1 MWIRL
6 RQIAVVTSDLLKTS
20 LDIQTVLG
28 VEACHTDPGVGVFG
42 LKNTLWP
49 IGNQFLECVTPVKD
63 DTAGGRYIQRREGDS
78 GYMVINQVDDVA
90 ARMAHV
96 EAIGVRVAN
105 HMDYDRGNFEGLQLH
120 PADTGG
126 SFFEMD
132 QMKTADSEEL
142 DGAWWP
148 AGSGW
153 SAFSRTERV
162 SGISAAELQAEEP
175 ETLAARWAQIAQLD
189 LVVDDSGNPAI
200 EFDNAT
206 IRFVEATDGRGDG
219 LGGIDLICIDRDAVL
234 EGAAQRDCVID
245 DNQVFLGGLRV
256 YLRD

>member
-20 LDIQTVLG
+20 LDVQTVLG

-63 DTAGGRYIQRREGDS
+63 GTAGGRYIQRRGGDS

-90 ARMAHV
+90 ARITHV
-96 EAIGVRVAN
+96 EDIDVRIAN
-105 HMDYDRGNFEGLQLH
+105 HMEYDKANFEGIQLH

-132 QMKTADSEEL
+132 QMKTADAEDLGGS
-142 DGAWWP
+142 WWP
-148 AGSGW
+148 AGSDW
-153 SAFSRTERV
+153 SSFSRTERV
-162 SGISAAELQAEEP
+162 AGISAAELQAPDP
-175 ETLAARWAQIAQLD
+175 ERLAGRWAQIAQLD
-189 LVVDDSGNPAI
+189 VIVGDSGNPTI
-200 EFDNAT
+200 VFDNAT
-206 IRFVEATDGRGDG
+206 IRFVEAIDGRGEG
-219 LGGIDLICIDRDAVL
+219 LGGIDLICNDREAVL
-234 EGAAQRDCVID
+234 EGARQRDCVISD
-245 DNQVFLGGLRV
+245 DEVSLGGLRV

>member
-20 LDIQTVLG
+20 LDVQTVLG

-49 IGNQFLECVTPVKD
+49 IGNQFLECVTPVRE
-63 DTAGGRYIQRREGDS
+63 DTAGGRYIQRRGGDT

-90 ARMAHV
+90 ARLAHV
-96 EAIGVRVAN
+96 DSIGVRVAN
-105 HMDYDRGNFEGLQLH
+105 HMEYDKANFEGLQLH

-132 QMKTADSEEL
+132 QMKTTDAEEL
-142 DGAWWP
+142 SGSWWP

-162 SGISAAELQAEEP
+162 SGISAAELQAAEP
-175 ETLAARWAQIAQLD
+175 EKLAARWAQIAQLD
-189 LVVDDSGNPAI
+189 VVADESGHASI

-206 IRFVEATDGRGDG
+206 VRFVEATDGRGDG
-219 LGGIDLICIDRDAVL
+219 LGGIELICNDRDAVL
-234 EGAAQRDCVID
+234 EGAAQRDCMVND
-245 DNQVFLGGLRV
+245 HQVSLGGLRV

>member
-6 RQIAVVTSDLLKTS
+6 RQIAVVTSDLLKTA
-20 LDIQTVLG
+20 LDIQTALG

-49 IGNQFLECVTPVKD
+49 IGNQFLECVTPITA
-63 DTAGGRYIQRREGDS
+63 DTAGGRYIERRGGDT

-90 ARMAHV
+90 SRLAHV
-96 EAIGVRVAN
+96 NDLGVRVAN
-105 HMDYDRGNFEGLQLH
+105 HMDYDKGGFEGLQLH

-132 QMKTADSEEL
+132 QMKV
-142 DGAWWP
+142 DGSDAPDGPWWP
-148 AGSGW
+148 AGSQW
-153 SAFSRTERV
+153 SDFSRTERV
-162 SGISAAELQAEEP
+162 QGISAAELQAVDP
-175 ETLAARWAQIAQLD
+175 DRLAARWAQIAQLELAED
-189 LVVDDSGNPAI
+189 NDGNPEI
-200 EFDNAT
+200 KFDNAS

-219 LGGIDLICIDRDAVL
+219 LGGIDVVCVDREAVL
-234 EGAAQRDCVID
+234 AGAEQRNCGVSDAQVS
-245 DNQVFLGGLRV
+245 LGGLRV

>member
-20 LDIQTVLG
+20 LDVQTVLG

-63 DTAGGRYIQRREGDS
+63 DTAGGRYIQRRGGDS

-90 ARMAHV
+90 ARITHV
-96 EAIGVRVAN
+96 EDIDVRIAN
-105 HMDYDRGNFEGLQLH
+105 HMEYDKANFEGIQLH

-132 QMKTADSEEL
+132 QMKVNGAEDI
-142 DGAWWP
+142 DGPWWP
-148 AGSGW
+148 AGSSW
-153 SAFSRTERV
+153 ADFSRTERV
-162 SGISAAELQAEEP
+162 RSICAAELQAVDP
-175 ETLAARWAQIAQLD
+175 ERLSTRWAQIAQLE
-189 LVVDDSGNPAI
+189 LQSDSEGNPTI
-200 EFDNAT
+200 EFDNAS
-206 IRFVEATDGRGDG
+206 IRFVEAKDGRGDG
-219 LGGIDLICIDRDAVL
+219 LGGIDVDCVDRDAILAGAEQRGCGVNDEQVL
-234 EGAAQRDCVID
+234 
-245 DNQVFLGGLRV
+245 LGGLRV
-256 YLRD
+256 YLRG